1 MRCGPP
7 VMGRAAWQKLRSMA
21 SLGQQCSA
29 AAISGKLSG
38 SRSHRSNSWCQLS
51 SRLVHCCG
59 VQDAKRRKYETE
71 EERDDLLP
79 RLRDF
84 SRQEY
89 LKKREDAKLQELEDA
104 IRDEEMMFG

>member
-1 MRCGPP
+1 MTNL
-7 VMGRAAWQKLRSMA
+7 AASALQLQPAA
-21 SLGQQCSA
+21 SPLA
-29 AAISGKLSG
+29 AACLLAPAG
-38 SRSHRSNSWCQLS
+38 SSRHTWLSHR
-51 SRLVHCCG
+51 CG

>member
-1 MRCGPP
+1 
-7 VMGRAAWQKLRSMA
+7 
-21 SLGQQCSA
+21 
-29 AAISGKLSG
+29 
-38 SRSHRSNSWCQLS
+38 
-51 SRLVHCCG
+51 

-89 LKKREDAKLQELEDA
+89 LKKREDAKLQELEDSV
-104 IRDEEMMFG
+104 RDEEMMFGCVPTTRCTASALQQHSSSIRSIYHTARPALVAADLGGCCTPPVIA

>member
-1 MRCGPP
+1 M
-7 VMGRAAWQKLRSMA
+7 
-21 SLGQQCSA
+21 
-29 AAISGKLSG
+29 
-38 SRSHRSNSWCQLS
+38 
-51 SRLVHCCG
+51 
-59 VQDAKRRKYETE
+59 QDAKRRKYETE

>member
-1 MRCGPP
+1 M
-7 VMGRAAWQKLRSMA
+7 V
-21 SLGQQCSA
+21 
-29 AAISGKLSG
+29 SG
-38 SRSHRSNSWCQLS
+38 SACPSVIADS
-51 SRLVHCCG
+51 SCG
-59 VQDAKRRKYETE
+59 AQDAKRRKYETE